1 MKIST
6 LISLPG
12 LAKARAVIEEV
23 VRNEETA
30 FRKTLS
36 KGLREFQKAEEKTPI
51 RVVCRRES
59 GCRSTELA
67 RCRSSGYENVNV
79 YPHDVRRYTLW
90 FGVMTGVIV
99 AAVIVMIIIVV
110 DVDVDVVV
118 VGPGF
123 VAVMV
128 VQHAINN
135 PALLAIRAGMGGVCA
150 GVGDVADCQGRAHGA
165 CPWLCGGD
173 CCGCRGCK
181 R

>member
-1 MKIST
+1 M
-6 LISLPG
+6 G
-12 LAKARAVIEEV
+12 GR
-23 VRNEETA
+23 
-30 FRKTLS
+30 
-36 KGLREFQKAEEKTPI
+36 GLREPAVLLAMHRVAIKRQRLPRRCRWRVGHAVLLMKAET
-51 RVVCRRES
+51 R
-59 GCRSTELA
+59 
-67 RCRSSGYENVNV
+67 
-79 YPHDVRRYTLW
+79 
-90 FGVMTGVIV
+90 VMTGVIV